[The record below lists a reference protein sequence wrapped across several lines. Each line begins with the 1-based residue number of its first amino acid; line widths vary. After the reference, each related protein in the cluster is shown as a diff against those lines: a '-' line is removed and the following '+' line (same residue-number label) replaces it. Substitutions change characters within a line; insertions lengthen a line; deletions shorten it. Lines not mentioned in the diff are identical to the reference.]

1 MSTVLVVEDEAR
13 IASFVS
19 KGLRAAGL
27 SVEVTGS
34 GRQAVAR
41 ACQEGIDLILL
52 DVGLPD
58 VDGFEVLERIRG
70 QGVSTP
76 VIMLTARS
84 SVEDRVAGLSGGGGR
99 LRGQALRLRGA
110 AGTGAPAYAP
120 PGA

>member
-41 ACQEGIDLILL
+41 A
-52 DVGLPD
+52 
-58 VDGFEVLERIRG
+58 RRG
-70 QGVSTP
+70 SPSSCWTWACP
-76 VIMLTARS
+76 TWTASRCW
-84 SVEDRVAGLSGGGGR
+84 SGSAA
-99 LRGQALRLRGA
+99 RG
-110 AGTGAPAYAP
+110 
-120 PGA
+120 

>member
-41 ACQEGIDLILL
+41 ACQEGIVRIVLG
-52 DVGLPD
+52 VG
-58 VDGFEVLERIRG
+58 V
-70 QGVSTP
+70 
-76 VIMLTARS
+76 
-84 SVEDRVAGLSGGGGR
+84 
-99 LRGQALRLRGA
+99 
-110 AGTGAPAYAP
+110 
-120 PGA
+120 PGWGCG